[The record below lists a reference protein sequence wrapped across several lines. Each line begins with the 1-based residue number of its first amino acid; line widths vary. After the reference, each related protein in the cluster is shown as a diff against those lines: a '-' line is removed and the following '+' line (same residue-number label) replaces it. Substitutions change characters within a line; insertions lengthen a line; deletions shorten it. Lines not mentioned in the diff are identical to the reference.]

1 MTHDDCYYLGYIV
14 KPHGLKGAFQVSLD
28 VSFPEEYSKMES
40 VFIELDGQL
49 VPFFISS
56 VAVQANG
63 KARIEIEDIATTD
76 DARKL
81 VGKKLFL
88 PLTVLPKLT
97 GNHFYHHEI
106 QGYLLID
113 ENDIEVGLIK
123 EIQDSPAQDLIVVHR
138 NGKEVLVPILENT
151 ILKLDREGKTL
162 KVNLLP
168 GLLEI
173 FS

>member
-1 MTHDDCYYLGYIV
+1 MKRDDCFELGHITRTRSYKGEVIVYLDTDNPG
-14 KPHGLKGAFQVSLD
+14 
-28 VSFPEEYSKMES
+28 EYLEMES
-40 VFIELDGQL
+40 VFVEIKQQL

>member
-1 MTHDDCYYLGYIV
+1 
-14 KPHGLKGAFQVSLD
+14 
-28 VSFPEEYSKMES
+28 
-40 VFIELDGQL
+40 
-49 VPFFISS
+49 
-56 VAVQANG
+56 
-63 KARIEIEDIATTD
+63 
-76 DARKL
+76 
-81 VGKKLFL
+81 
-88 PLTVLPKLT
+88 VLPKLT